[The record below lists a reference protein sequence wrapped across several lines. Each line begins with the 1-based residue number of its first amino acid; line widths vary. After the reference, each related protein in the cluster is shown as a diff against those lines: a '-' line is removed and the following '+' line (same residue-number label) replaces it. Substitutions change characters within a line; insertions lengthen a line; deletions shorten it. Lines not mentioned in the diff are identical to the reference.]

1 MDTFSRP
8 ANERA
13 AEGAVAVGTGRL
25 EQVHL
30 GRAGAWRAVLTSG
43 EAWELAQ
50 ARRQVTLHREPR
62 RGEASVPPR
71 QPPPL
76 WVAGHLRS
84 TSRACAVRS
93 LPSTPPPPPP
103 GSAGAGCRATVW
115 SQTLDSGV
123 PSRPGM
129 GEGRGGVPAE
139 TPDSQEGLGVAENVS
154 TALQGPQNSP
164 ALGGLFSSPVLGLGA
179 HYGPF
184 GPSMAIARQIPP
196 LDIPWG
202 GLPVA
207 SKWLTCLF
215 PAQTKTVSTAWW
227 NCPQNLP
234 IHETGLAHH

>member
-154 TALQGPQNSP
+154 TALQGPQMLKSLKEEPCLTHFCMAWPPTDTHDSKLLTRGRVCVCSP
-164 ALGGLFSSPVLGLGA
+164 GVG
-179 HYGPF
+179 
-184 GPSMAIARQIPP
+184 
-196 LDIPWG
+196 
-202 GLPVA
+202 
-207 SKWLTCLF
+207 
-215 PAQTKTVSTAWW
+215 TVSV
-227 NCPQNLP
+227 L
-234 IHETGLAHH
+234 IHGLEAREGTR